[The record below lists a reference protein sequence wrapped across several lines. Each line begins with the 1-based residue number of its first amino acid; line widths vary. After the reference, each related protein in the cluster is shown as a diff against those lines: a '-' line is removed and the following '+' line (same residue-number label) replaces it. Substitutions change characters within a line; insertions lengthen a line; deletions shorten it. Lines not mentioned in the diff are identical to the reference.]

1 MVYVA
6 KRVAELIMKV
16 AHLTKKIDPVLDVLR
31 NRLFRRLWI
40 GQMMSQLAS
49 NMLIFLLA
57 LLMYRA
63 TQSNVAVS
71 GLFLAYGLPSLL
83 FGLMAGTIVDR
94 LDRRAVLLVAHISRA
109 LLIFAVLAL
118 NDRISAVYLIVFV
131 YAVINQL
138 TTPSEVPLI
147 PQFVPKSHLVSA
159 NSLFSFTFYSSM
171 AIGLISA
178 GPVLRWFGRDNAYF
192 LIFALYIVAA
202 VSVFGIP
209 PQGEGIKSLRRI
221 FQYDFWYVL
230 KRFFTNME
238 MGIQYVAKSPVL
250 RDAVV
255 LLTGTQIMLVLL
267 GTLGP
272 GFADTV
278 LRIDVRDAS
287 LLIIG
292 PTVVGILSGSLWV
305 GNRGYK
311 YPSGALMNFGVLS
324 AGVILIGTSVLF
336 SMANTL
342 WFSIVPRPVV
352 LLVAFALF
360 YLLGI
365 ANSLLD
371 VPSNTI
377 LQKEAEGDMRGRVY
391 GILSASV
398 GGAGILPVVVS
409 GVLADLIGVGKV
421 IFLLGL
427 VVTLY
432 GIYRQITQ
440 QHRIRTS

>member
-1 MVYVA
+1 MIDVA
-6 KRVAELIMKV
+6 KRETLLSCMKV
-16 AHLTKKIDPVLDVLR
+16 AQITQKMDPVLDVLK
-31 NRLFRRLWI
+31 NRLFTRLWI
-40 GQMMSQLAS
+40 GQMTSQLAS
-49 NMLIFLLA
+49 NMLIFMLA
-57 LLMYRA
+57 LLMYRK
-63 TQSNVAVS
+63 TGSNVAVS
-71 GLFLAYGLPSLL
+71 GLFLSYGLPSLL
-83 FGLMAGTIVDR
+83 FGVMVGTIVDR
-94 LDRRAVLLVAHISRA
+94 LDRRAVLLVAHVTRA
-109 LLIFAVLAL
+109 LLVFAVLAVS
-118 NDRISAVYLIVFV
+118 DRISAVYLIVFA

-178 GPVLRWFGRDNAYF
+178 GPVLRFFGRDGSHI
-192 LIFALYIVAA
+192 LIFSLYIIAA
-202 VSVFGIP
+202 ISVFAIP

-221 FQYDFWYVL
+221 FQYDFFYIV
-230 KRFFTNME
+230 KRFLANME
-238 MGIQYVAKSPVL
+238 MGVQYVAKSRVL

-278 LRIDVRDAS
+278 LKIDVRDAS
-287 LLIIG
+287 LLIVG
-292 PTVVGILSGSLWV
+292 PTIVGILSGSLWV

-311 YPSGALMNFGVLS
+311 YASQNLMNVGVLS
-324 AGVILIGTSVLF
+324 AGVILISTALLF
-336 SMANTL
+336 GAANTV
-342 WFSIVPRPVV
+342 WFALLPRPLV
-352 LLVAFALF
+352 LSVALGLF
-360 YLLGI
+360 FFLGV

-377 LQKEAEGDMRGRVY
+377 LQREAEGDMRGRVY

-398 GGAGILPVVVS
+398 GGAGILPVVIS
-409 GVLADLIGVGKV
+409 GVLADLIGVGQV

-432 GIYRQITQ
+432 GGYRLLAEHKNT
-440 QHRIRTS
+440 R

>member
-1 MVYVA
+1 
-6 KRVAELIMKV
+6 MKV
-16 AHLTKKIDPVLDVLR
+16 THLTKKIDPVLDVLG
-31 NRLFRRLWI
+31 NWLFRRLWI
-40 GQMMSQLAS
+40 GQMTSQLAS

-57 LLMYRA
+57 LLIYRA
-63 TQSNVAVS
+63 TGSNVAVS

-83 FGLMAGTIVDR
+83 FGVMAGTIVDR
-94 LDRRAVLLVAHISRA
+94 LDRRAVLLVSHVTRA
-109 LLIFAVLAL
+109 LLVFAVSAL
-118 NDRISAVYLIVFV
+118 HDRISAVYLIVFV

-138 TTPSEVPLI
+138 TMPSEVPLI
-147 PQFVPKSHLVSA
+147 PQFVPKKYLVSA

-178 GPVLRWFGRDNAYF
+178 GPVLRWLGRDGAYM
-192 LIFALYIVAA
+192 LIFSLYIIAA
-202 VSVFGIP
+202 ISVFGIP

-221 FQYDFWYVL
+221 FHYDFLYIM
-230 KRFFTNME
+230 KRFLANME
-238 MGIQYVAKSPVL
+238 MGIQYVASSQVL

-272 GFADTV
+272 GLADTV
-278 LRIDVRDAS
+278 LKIDVRDAS
-287 LLIIG
+287 LLIVG
-292 PTVVGILSGSLWV
+292 PTIIGILSGTVWV

-311 YPSGALMNFGVLS
+311 YASSRLMNVGVLS
-324 AGVILIGTSVLF
+324 AGIILISISVLF
-336 SMANTL
+336 GAANTF
-342 WFSIVPRPVV
+342 WFSLVPRPTM
-352 LLVAFALF
+352 LLVALALF
-360 YLLGI
+360 YLLGV

-377 LQKEAEGDMRGRVY
+377 LQNETKGDMRGRVY

-409 GVLADLIGVGKV
+409 GVLADLIGVGQV

-432 GIYRQITQ
+432 GIYRLMTYQR
-440 QHRIRTS
+440 HPASP

>member
-1 MVYVA
+1 
-6 KRVAELIMKV
+6 MKV
-16 AHLTKKIDPVLDVLR
+16 THLTKKMDPVLEVLS
-31 NRLFRRLWI
+31 NGLFRRLWI
-40 GQMMSQLAS
+40 GQMTSQLAG

-57 LLMYRA
+57 LLMYRK
-63 TQSNVAVS
+63 TGSNVAVS

-83 FGLMAGTIVDR
+83 FGVIAGTIVDR
-94 LDRRAVLLVAHISRA
+94 LDRRAVLLVAHASRA
-109 LLIFAVLAL
+109 LLVFAVLAL
-118 NDRISAVYLIVFV
+118 NERISAVYLIVFL

-138 TTPSEVPLI
+138 TMPSEVPLI

-178 GPVLRWFGRDNAYF
+178 GPVLRWLGRDGAHI
-192 LIFALYIVAA
+192 LIFALFLVAA
-202 VSVFGIP
+202 ISVFGIP
-209 PQGEGIKSLRRI
+209 PQGEGIKSLKRI
-221 FQYDFWYVL
+221 FHYDFFYIL
-230 KRFFTNME
+230 KRFLANMQ
-238 MGIQYVAKSPVL
+238 MGIQYVAKSQVL

-287 LLIIG
+287 LLIVG
-292 PTVVGILSGSLWV
+292 PTIFGILSGTVWV
-305 GNRGYK
+305 GNRGYR
-311 YPSGALMNFGVLS
+311 YPASRLMNIGVLS
-324 AGVILIGTSVLF
+324 AGIILITTSLLF
-336 SMANTL
+336 GAANTL
-342 WFSIVPRPVV
+342 WFSLLPRPLV
-352 LLVAFALF
+352 LTMALGLF
-360 YLLGI
+360 FMLGV

-398 GGAGILPVVVS
+398 GGAGILPVVIS
-409 GVLADLIGVGKV
+409 GVLADLIGVGQV

-432 GIYRQITQ
+432 GFYRWSVPRQTHAPDVQI
-440 QHRIRTS
+440 I